1 MNEKIEYRKITLTSD
16 DEKQLKE
23 AANIAA
29 SASRV
34 SSDKALKDNTVYTV
48 KSSKVESFDDK
59 EGKTRYFIDVLFEDG
74 SRCPS
79 GCFNGTRLGD
89 ALTFPSEVCSPT
101 DTVGQ
106 RIYKN
111 TRALAGST
119 WQMLGHSTELV
130 GKQNYRHTT
139 WRNEYV
145 KYADATDAVIIE
157 EVSETQ
163 IAKMKKN

>member
-16 DEKQLKE
+16 DEKELKD
-23 AANIAA
+23 AANISA

-34 SSDKALKDNTVYTV
+34 ASDKALLDNRSYVI
-48 KSSKVESFDDK
+48 KSSKVESFEDK
-59 EGKTRYFIDVLFEDG
+59 EKKTRYFIDVLFEDG

-79 GCFNGTRLGD
+79 GCFNGTDLG
-89 ALTFPSEVCSPT
+89 AAITAASNVCSPT
-101 DTVGQ
+101 DTIGQ

-111 TRALAGST
+111 TRALAGTT

-130 GKQNYRHTT
+130 GKQNFKHTT

-145 KYADATDAVIIE
+145 KYADATDAVIVE

-163 IAKMKKN
+163 IAKKN

>member
-16 DEKQLKE
+16 DEKSLKE

-34 SSDKALKDNTVYTV
+34 ASDKALTDNTVYTV
-48 KSSKVESFDDK
+48 KSSKVESFEDK
-59 EGKTRYFIDVLFEDG
+59 DKKTKYFIDVLFEDG

-79 GCFNGTRLGD
+79 GCFNGTPLGE
-89 ALTFPSEVCSPT
+89 ALTYQSEVCNSS
-101 DTVGQ
+101 DTIGQ

-119 WQMLGHSTELV
+119 WKMLGHSTELV
-130 GKQNYRHTT
+130 GKQNFKHTT
-139 WRNEYV
+139 WRNMFEGG
-145 KYADATDAVIIE
+145 
-157 EVSETQ
+157 SETQ
-163 IAKMKKN
+163 IAKKN